1 MRPAEFSC
9 ADRPLLVII
18 ALIAILAPVENHA
31 LTLTVSGASLRPVY
45 APMLALV
52 ILEALRLSRPTLAT
66 ALRWTM
72 PVLGLLLV
80 WVVVATAAGLWP
92 DQSHGYTLWLLA
104 TIVFAVAVVHSTVRV
119 ASITAWLNW
128 TVAAATTWA
137 LVIIVLLPLSLAVPQ
152 LRFGVTLSGLPRIAG
167 PLTEPSFAAVYLV
180 PLVFLAI
187 LVRRPVAGTLI
198 AVGALAT
205 TSRLG
210 VIGLIAGGVTVGVL
224 MLAQR
229 GVAPSTARRPRA
241 WVRPA
246 VIGAVAAAALAVAGW
261 RLGYFQFIATA
272 ANPNEASSSAPRLQ
286 TWHEAAAVARHGFP
300 AGSGPGS
307 YSQVATEIG
316 IPWNGEPARAT
327 NLPLEVLGELGLIG
341 LIDLALWFAWPVIGA
356 WRRGVPARV
365 RTGVT
370 AGMVAL
376 LATSPF
382 FQTWQRPYTWL
393 FWAVAVGAVAAAVRE
408 RAR

>member
-45 APMLALV
+45 VPMLALV
-52 ILEALRLSRPTLAT
+52 VLEALRLSRPTLVT
-66 ALRWTM
+66 TLRWTA
-72 PVLGLLLV
+72 PVLGLLFA

-92 DQSHGYTLWLLA
+92 DQSRGYTLWLLA
-104 TIVFAVAVVHSTVRV
+104 TIVFAIAVVHSTVRITSV
-119 ASITAWLNW
+119 TAWLNW
-128 TVAAATTWA
+128 IVAAAAVWA
-137 LVIIVLLPLSLAVPQ
+137 VTIVVMLALSFPLEQ
-152 LRFGVTLSGLPRIAG
+152 LRYSVTETGLPRVAG

-180 PLVFLAI
+180 PLVFLAAI
-187 LVRRPVAGTLI
+187 VRRPTAALIMVAGI
-198 AVGALAT
+198 MAT

-210 VIGLIAGGVTVGVL
+210 VVGLVAGGAVFAVL
-224 MLAQR
+224 VFAQR
-229 GVAPSTARRPRA
+229 TPAGAAKRRPRA
-241 WVRPA
+241 WVRPTFIAGASVA
-246 VIGAVAAAALAVAGW
+246 VLGVVAW
-261 RLGYFQFIATA
+261 RLGYFDFV
-272 ANPNEASSSAPRLQ
+272 ASAFNTGETSSTAPRLRSWQ
-286 TWHEAAAVARHGFP
+286 EAASVARHTFP
-300 AGSGPGS
+300 LGAGPGS

-316 IPWNGEPARAT
+316 IPRNGAPARAT